1 MASADTLMAL
11 GTSAEL
17 ARVANGGTK
26 KPTKASAGSAIGD
39 AAAMEAD
46 TVLCAAGSSEGIQLP
61 DKEGM
66 FVVGASGNN
75 LAVYPHSASGKI
87 NNGSAGAAKQS
98 QPVTAASSFVLMGS
112 IGWQSAPSPNSSEA
126 RTPPPHFGVTQ
137 MADHYFGRD
146 AALADLENEP
156 GAVQRQTNKGMAIA
170 KFFKGQVKD
179 EAKSAAQGR
188 ICYRDVDMIQV
199 IIPGDKH
206 NVVMRKIKPSD
217 KVNYPKQYE
226 AFRKME
232 EFVPEGT
239 LIDNWPLLS
248 RSQIEDMKY
257 QGIFTVEQL
266 ANLPRSVATSRHGR
280 AAHS

>member
-1 MASADTLMAL
+1 
-11 GTSAEL
+11 
-17 ARVANGGTK
+17 
-26 KPTKASAGSAIGD
+26 
-39 AAAMEAD
+39 
-46 TVLCAAGSSEGIQLP
+46 
-61 DKEGM
+61 
-66 FVVGASGNN
+66 
-75 LAVYPHSASGKI
+75 
-87 NNGSAGAAKQS
+87 
-98 QPVTAASSFVLMGS
+98 
-112 IGWQSAPSPNSSEA
+112 
-126 RTPPPHFGVTQ
+126 

-156 GAVQRQTNKGMAIA
+156 GAVQRQTNRGMAIA

-188 ICYRDVDMIQV
+188 ICYRDVDMIQI

-266 ANLPRSVATSRHGR
+266 ANLPDDLLQRLGMGARRIRDNAIAFLEAAKTGAVPAKLVSENEALQRANDLLKTQVEDLARRLENLAAEKKVDLSNESDPRSAVAAAENVGR
-280 AAHS
+280 ELHERETGNITHVVVPDDYESLSATKLKELAKRIAPDMNIGNKLDALAVIEDYMAEQAAA